1 MTELFTTNQQTSEGT
16 IPMVRLGVV
25 TIGQTPRV
33 DLTPELQAL
42 LPGVELVERGV
53 LDGLTREEIASF
65 APEGD
70 DDVLT
75 SRLTD
80 GSAVIMGESHVLRRL
95 PSVIADLEG
104 EVDAVFLACTG
115 RFPELAHTKP
125 LFVPDFLIAYGTAAL
140 AQEMTAIGVICPLP
154 EQAGFTVEKFAPRLN
169 AGTEVLVAAASP
181 YTGTEEELA
190 AAAKSLQDRGA
201 GIIAL
206 DCMGYTEAMRTRVAN
221 ASGLPVVLAR
231 SVAAR
236 IAAEVLDSL
245 PSRDSR

>member
-1 MTELFTTNQQTSEGT
+1 
-16 IPMVRLGVV
+16 MVRLGVI

-42 LPGVELVERGV
+42 LPGVQLVERGV
-53 LDGLTREEIASF
+53 LDGLSADEIADF
-65 APEGD
+65 APVED

-75 SRLTD
+75 SRLSD
-80 GSAVIMGESHVLRRL
+80 GSAVIMGESHVVRRL
-95 PSVIADLEG
+95 PSVIAELEG

-140 AQEMTAIGVICPLP
+140 AHGMEAVGVICPLP
-154 EQAGFTVEKFAPRLN
+154 EQAGFTVEKFEPQLP
-169 AGTEVLVAAASP
+169 AGTRVLVAAASP
-181 YTGTEEELA
+181 YTGTNDELA
-190 AAAKSLQDRGA
+190 AAAQSLREQGA

-206 DCMGYTEAMRTRVAN
+206 DCMGYTEAMRAVVAS

-236 IAAEVLDSL
+236 LAAEVLDSL
-245 PSRDSR
+245 GSGSRP

>member
-1 MTELFTTNQQTSEGT
+1 
-16 IPMVRLGVV
+16 MVRLGVI

-53 LDGLTREEIASF
+53 LDGLSAAEIAAL

-75 SRLTD
+75 SRLSD
-80 GSAVIMGESHVLRRL
+80 GSAVIMGESHLIRRL
-95 PSVIADLEG
+95 PLVIAELEN

-115 RFPELAHTKP
+115 RFPTLVHTKP

-140 AQEMTAIGVICPLP
+140 AHGMDAVGVICPLP
-154 EQAGFTVEKFAPRLN
+154 EQAGFTVEKFAPRVTE
-169 AGTEVLVAAASP
+169 GTAVLVAAASP
-181 YTGTEEELA
+181 YTGSDDELA
-190 AAAKSLQDRGA
+190 EAARSLQSRGA

-206 DCMGYTEAMRTRVAN
+206 DCMGYTEAMRQTVAA

-236 IAAEVLDSL
+236 LAAEVLDSMTQVA
-245 PSRDSR
+245 R

>member
-1 MTELFTTNQQTSEGT
+1 
-16 IPMVRLGVV
+16 MVRLGVI

-53 LDGLTREEIASF
+53 LDGLTAEQIAAF
-65 APEGD
+65 APVGD

-75 SRLTD
+75 SRLSD

-95 PSVIADLEG
+95 PSVITELEG

-140 AQEMTAIGVICPLP
+140 AHGLGAVGVICPLP
-154 EQAGFTVEKFAPRLN
+154 AQAGFTVEKFAPRL
-169 AGTEVLVAAASP
+169 ADGTQVLVAAASP
-181 YTGTEEELA
+181 YTGSDEELA
-190 AAAKSLQDRGA
+190 AAAESLTAQGA
-201 GIIAL
+201 GLIAL
-206 DCMGYTEAMRTRVAN
+206 DCMGYTEAMRAIVAA

-236 IAAEVLDSL
+236 LAAEVLDSL
-245 PSRDSR
+245 AAGRRP

>member
-1 MTELFTTNQQTSEGT
+1 
-16 IPMVRLGVV
+16 MVRLGVI

-53 LDGLTREEIASF
+53 LDGLSGEEIAAL
-65 APEGD
+65 APTAD
-70 DDVLT
+70 NDVLT
-75 SRLTD
+75 SRLSD

-95 PSVIADLEG
+95 PSVIAELEN

-140 AQEMTAIGVICPLP
+140 AQGMDAVGVICPLP
-154 EQAGFTVEKFAPRLN
+154 EQAGFTVEKFEPQLAH
-169 AGTEVLVAAASP
+169 GTQVLVAAASP
-181 YTGTEEELA
+181 YTGTEAELVA
-190 AAAKSLQDRGA
+190 AAQSLQSRGA

-206 DCMGYTEAMRTRVAN
+206 DCMGYTEAMRAIVAS

-236 IAAEVLDSL
+236 LASEVLDSL
-245 PSRDSR
+245 PAA

>member
-1 MTELFTTNQQTSEGT
+1 
-16 IPMVRLGVV
+16 MVRLGVI

-53 LDGLTREEIASF
+53 LDGLSHEQITAL
-65 APEGD
+65 APTAD

-75 SRLTD
+75 SRLSD

-95 PSVIADLEG
+95 PSVIAELEN

-140 AQEMTAIGVICPLP
+140 AQGMGAIGVICPLP
-154 EQAGFTVEKFAPRLN
+154 EQAGFTVEKFEPQLAHG
-169 AGTEVLVAAASP
+169 AQVLVAAASP
-181 YTGTEEELA
+181 YTGTEAELVA
-190 AAAKSLQDRGA
+190 AARSLQSRGA

-206 DCMGYTEAMRTRVAN
+206 DCMGYTEAMRAVVAS

-236 IAAEVLDSL
+236 LASEVLDSR
-245 PSRDSR
+245 PAA